1 MKVNLDCVFDDEYF
15 FEFYYFLKENGEEKI
30 ERFCILVLWV
40 GYLWIYLWILNRN
53 IIK

>member
-40 GYLWIYLWILNRN
+40 VILFMNMFMN
-53 IIK
+53 IE